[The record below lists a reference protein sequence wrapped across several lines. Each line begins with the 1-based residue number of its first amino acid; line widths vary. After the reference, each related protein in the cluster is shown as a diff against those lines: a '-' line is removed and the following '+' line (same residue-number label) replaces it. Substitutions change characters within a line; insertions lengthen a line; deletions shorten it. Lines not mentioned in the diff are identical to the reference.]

1 MKNSLLTGVVLLL
14 CSMPLFAQI
23 EGRIRDLKTKNPI
36 DYASVRVYNKDSQLV
51 VSILSDDSGL
61 FVTKNLPTGTYQMEV
76 SFVGYQPSR
85 VTNIKVD
92 KGQTTYQQVYLTP
105 DEGTA
110 LKCVEVKRR
119 RPLINRLPNFRGA
132 RADGQAYTAISGVDA
147 RVHYAHVAEGGF
159 STVRQSPLS
168 TFSIDVDRAS
178 YTHIRH
184 YLNNNQLPPTDAVR
198 VEEMMNYFTY
208 STPADDAFANHP
220 FTLHSEV
227 AQAPWNTNRRLL
239 HIQLNTKAFVAEAAT
254 PANLTFLIDV
264 SGSMSDANKLP
275 LLIQSLQLLVNALRE
290 QDRVSIVV
298 YAGAAGLVLPPTS
311 GNKKQ
316 VIMDA
321 LTKLQ
326 AGGSTAGGEGIRLA
340 YDIAEKNK
348 LAHGNNRVIL
358 ATDGDFNVGISDI
371 PGLTQLITEKRKSG
385 IYLSVLGFGNVDVN
399 NATMELLADKGNGNY
414 NYIDGLREGHKVL
427 VKELGATL
435 YTVAKDV
442 KIQLEFNPALVSA
455 YKLIG
460 YENRLLEAADFNN
473 DTIDAGELG
482 SGHSVTA
489 IYEIVTTTDT
499 FNTGIDTL
507 KYQPPTAIP
516 GNELCTIK
524 VRYKQPDKSNSI
536 RFEQAVNDNNRRLD
550 TAPDDMRFAT
560 AVALFGLKLKNSPDV
575 AHINYKNIQQL
586 ATKAKGEDREGYR
599 AELIHLIEAAALISG
614 SNN

>member
-14 CSMPLFAQI
+14 CSTTLFAQNI
-23 EGRIRDLKTKNPI
+23 GRISGLITDSNTRKPL
-36 DYASVRVYNKDSQLV
+36 DYASIKIYNANNQIASQL
-51 VSILSDDSGL
+51 LSDDSGL
-61 FVTKNLPTGTYQMEV
+61 FITPNLPTGVYSLAV
-76 SFVGYQPSR
+76 CFVGYQTTR
-85 VTNIKVD
+85 VEHIIVEPGKTINVNVALRPAATK
-92 KGQTTYQQVYLTP
+92 Q
-105 DEGTA
+105 
-110 LKCVEVKRR
+110 LKCVVVSKTRT
-119 RPLINRLPNFRGA
+119 LVNFRGA
-132 RADGQAYTAISGVDA
+132 RADGVAFTNSGVDGGIK
-147 RVHYAHVAEGGF
+147 YAHTPENGF
-159 STVRQSPLS
+159 TTVRQSPLS

-198 VEEMMNYFTY
+198 VEDMMNYFTY
-208 STPADDAFANHP
+208 STPTGNAFANHP

-239 HIQLNTKAFVAEAAT
+239 HIQLNTKTFVAEAAT

-311 GNKKQ
+311 GNNKQ
-316 VIMDA
+316 AIMDA

-326 AGGSTAGGEGIRLA
+326 AGGSTAGGEGIKLA
-340 YDIAEKNK
+340 YCMAEENK
-348 LAHGNNRVIL
+348 LPHGNNRIIL
-358 ATDGDFNVGISDI
+358 ATDGDFNVGVSDI
-371 PGLTQLITEKRKSG
+371 EGLTQLITEKRKSG
-385 IYLSVLGFGNVDVN
+385 IYLSVLGFGDEGVN
-399 NATMELLADKGNGNY
+399 DANMELLADKGNGNY

-460 YENRLLEAADFNN
+460 YENRLLNAADFNN

-489 IYEIVTTTDT
+489 IYEIVTTADT

-507 KYQPPTAIP
+507 KYQPPTTIP

-536 RFEQAVNDNNRRLD
+536 RFEQAVNDNNRELEK
-550 TAPDDMRFAT
+550 APEDMRFAT

-586 ATKAKGEDREGYR
+586 ATNARGKDREGYR
-599 AELIHLIEAAALISG
+599 AELLHLIEAAALISG

>member
-14 CSMPLFAQI
+14 CSTTLFAQNI
-23 EGRIRDLKTKNPI
+23 GRISGLITDSNTRKPL
-36 DYASVRVYNKDSQLV
+36 DYASIKIYNANNQIASQL
-51 VSILSDDSGL
+51 LSDDSGL
-61 FVTKNLPTGTYQMEV
+61 FITTNLPTGVYSLAV
-76 SFVGYQPSR
+76 CCVGYQTTR
-85 VTNIKVD
+85 VEHIIVEPGKTTNVNVALRPAATK
-92 KGQTTYQQVYLTP
+92 Q
-105 DEGTA
+105 
-110 LKCVEVKRR
+110 LKCVVFSKTRT
-119 RPLINRLPNFRGA
+119 LVNFRGA
-132 RADGQAYTAISGVDA
+132 RADGVAFTNSGVDGGIK
-147 RVHYAHVAEGGF
+147 YAHTPENGF
-159 STVRQSPLS
+159 TTVRQSPLS

-198 VEEMMNYFTY
+198 IEEMMNYFTY
-208 STPADDAFANHP
+208 STPANNAFANHP

-239 HIQLNTKAFVAEAAT
+239 HIQLNTKTFVAEAAT

-311 GNKKQ
+311 GNNKQ
-316 VIMDA
+316 AIMDA

-326 AGGSTAGGEGIRLA
+326 AGGSTAGGEGIKLA
-340 YDIAEKNK
+340 YRMAEENK
-348 LAHGNNRVIL
+348 LPHGNNRIIL
-358 ATDGDFNVGISDI
+358 ATDGDFNVGVSDI
-371 PGLTQLITEKRKSG
+371 EGLTQLITEKRKSG
-385 IYLSVLGFGNVDVN
+385 IYLSVLGFGDEGVN
-399 NATMELLADKGNGNY
+399 DANMELLADKGNGNY

-460 YENRLLEAADFNN
+460 YENRLLNAADFNN

-489 IYEIVTTTDT
+489 IYEIVTTADT

-507 KYQPPTAIP
+507 KYQPPTTIP

-536 RFEQAVNDNNRRLD
+536 RFEQAVNDNNRELEK
-550 TAPDDMRFAT
+550 APEDMRFAT

-586 ATKAKGEDREGYR
+586 ATNAKGKDREGYR
-599 AELIHLIEAAALISG
+599 AELLHLIEAAALISG